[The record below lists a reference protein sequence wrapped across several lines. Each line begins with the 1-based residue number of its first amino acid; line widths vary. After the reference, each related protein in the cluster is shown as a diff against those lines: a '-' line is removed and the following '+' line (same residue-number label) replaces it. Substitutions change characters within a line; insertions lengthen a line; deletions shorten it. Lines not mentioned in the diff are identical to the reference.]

1 MESKILSFVGK
12 VAGLGGIALGVLLLL
27 FQGVLQKEFLP
38 KAGLESGQAF
48 AVILS
53 LMIMTFGIAGIGVI
67 GWLVSRAA
75 ASTVP
80 VPAPT
85 LLILAALIAGVVGA
99 AVFVSADARNAKGK
113 TDGSGKEAP
122 TQITV
127 PAAGIGGD
135 ARNAKGKT
143 DGSGKEAPTHITV
156 PAAGIGADARNA
168 KGKTDSSG
176 KEAPT
181 HITVP
186 AAGMCPEGYTIFYQ
200 VRTESETG
208 TGFNLPAGVR
218 VCIVDSSI
226 KTKSG
231 DNVLVRDEK
240 PSPSS
245 SDLRGPNGSSDK
257 ICRIMFDAID
267 KDPRNFNYPMSSDK
281 KPADCAARA
290 RVMEGGY
297 GATHARIGCGYTSYV
312 FGAPFSIFQTK
323 EDLIRQTAFEGLDL
337 KCGWE

>member
-1 MESKILSFVGK
+1 
-12 VAGLGGIALGVLLLL
+12 
-27 FQGVLQKEFLP
+27 
-38 KAGLESGQAF
+38 
-48 AVILS
+48 
-53 LMIMTFGIAGIGVI
+53 
-67 GWLVSRAA
+67 
-75 ASTVP
+75 
-80 VPAPT
+80 
-85 LLILAALIAGVVGA
+85 LILAALIAGVVGA

-113 TDGSGKEAP
+113 TDG
-122 TQITV
+122 
-127 PAAGIGGD
+127 
-135 ARNAKGKT
+135 
-143 DGSGKEAPTHITV
+143 
-156 PAAGIGADARNA
+156 
-168 KGKTDSSG
+168 SG